1 MLDAKRSRSTR
12 LLRSR
17 RRPIET
23 AAFSSLV
30 AAIFLLAA
38 TATAS
43 AGGPRW
49 VSGPP
54 YFNNWRVIISWYTNH
69 PAYFTDPGDLS
80 PSVNH
85 AAADA
90 MVAKAASV
98 WNIQTSSLVLAKG
111 GTLDE
116 HLSGANVY
124 ASANGPV
131 FPADVQTANYAA
143 KQIAVIYDSDGSI
156 TDMLLGS
163 GASDPSGCLQSG
175 VVESVDSMTREAK
188 IQHAVLVLNGRCT
201 GPEPEKQTQIEYQ
214 LVRAFGRILGL
225 AWSQTND
232 NVFTGTPTPTYM
244 QAMNWPIMHTID
256 IICGPYSYQCLPE
269 PFRLRADD
277 ISALEQLYF
286 IGEGEAAPG
295 KLPSW
300 SSAGSAYGRIKF
312 PSGQGMEGVNV
323 VVRREASFW
332 DFPEEWQT
340 ASSVTG
346 YPFRGQASTSIASP
360 GDAPAA
366 SIGVFYGESEG
377 YWRIVSIPVPQ
388 DQGTTNILITT
399 EAINPLYTGPY
410 AIGPLSANT
419 ISPSGSKQEVL
430 SYWIVNGRQNEEN
443 FTPADAATTC
453 STVDGLEGAPAAVS
467 QGGWWTGTICG
478 YGHSAWSLLPV
489 KANRTFTLEVTALDE
504 KGYVSMTKAMPIPRR
519 LECDRRHGNAADRR
533 LCSNSVQQPVGG
545 DDDAQRSELD
555 LCVVPHRYRRSE
567 GCGQARLCLPGSRAL
582 RRHRYTFQYQRGWR
596 RRHHNGDGISARKC
610 CARQRNRGGRH
621 QLEPDSHRC
630 YPAVAPHSG
639 IE

>member
-188 IQHAVLVLNGRCT
+188 IQKSKRKLSISWCVLLDGSWVWR
-201 GPEPEKQTQIEYQ
+201 
-214 LVRAFGRILGL
+214 GL
-225 AWSQTND
+225 R
-232 NVFTGTPTPTYM
+232 PTTM
-244 QAMNWPIMHTID
+244 
-256 IICGPYSYQCLPE
+256 S
-269 PFRLRADD
+269 
-277 ISALEQLYF
+277 
-286 IGEGEAAPG
+286 
-295 KLPSW
+295 
-300 SSAGSAYGRIKF
+300 
-312 PSGQGMEGVNV
+312 
-323 VVRREASFW
+323 
-332 DFPEEWQT
+332 
-340 ASSVTG
+340 
-346 YPFRGQASTSIASP
+346 SP
-360 GDAPAA
+360 GHQHR
-366 SIGVFYGESEG
+366 
-377 YWRIVSIPVPQ
+377 RI
-388 DQGTTNILITT
+388 
-399 EAINPLYTGPY
+399 
-410 AIGPLSANT
+410 
-419 ISPSGSKQEVL
+419 
-430 SYWIVNGRQNEEN
+430 
-443 FTPADAATTC
+443 C
-453 STVDGLEGAPAAVS
+453 
-467 QGGWWTGTICG
+467 
-478 YGHSAWSLLPV
+478 
-489 KANRTFTLEVTALDE
+489 
-504 KGYVSMTKAMPIPRR
+504 RR
-519 LECDRRHGNAADRR
+519 
-533 LCSNSVQQPVGG
+533 
-545 DDDAQRSELD
+545 
-555 LCVVPHRYRRSE
+555 
-567 GCGQARLCLPGSRAL
+567 
-582 RRHRYTFQYQRGWR
+582 
-596 RRHHNGDGISARKC
+596 
-610 CARQRNRGGRH
+610 
-621 QLEPDSHRC
+621 
-630 YPAVAPHSG
+630 
-639 IE
+639 